1 MKASDKLR
9 ILAMEF
15 CSKSNIPK
23 KTKIKH
29 LEYIKEADPY
39 VCLGYILDGKFYQLN
54 ESGKKEIKER
64 FLKEQGTNLTM
75 RRKSVHSAVGAVG
88 SIVSTGGAGYLG
100 YRAIKGLFSKCAR
113 ACGVLGLN
121 TTKRQYCLIT
131 CKVKAKQQEISALQ
145 KMISECKGDQKCIQ
159 NLQKK
164 IANNKESLQGLV
176 QKQMKMKQFMVS
188 HGKDMSKADNVD
200 PNQMKIV

>member
-1 MKASDKLR
+1 
-9 ILAMEF
+9 MEF

-23 KTKIKH
+23 HVKIKH

-88 SIVSTGGAGYLG
+88 NIVTGGTGYLA
-100 YRAIKGLFSKCAR
+100 YRALKGLFSKCAR

-131 CKVKAKQQEISALQ
+131 CKVKSKQQEIAALQ
-145 KMISECKGDQKCIQ
+145 KMTSECKGDQKCIQ
-159 NLQKK
+159 KLQKK
-164 IANNKESLQGLV
+164 IANNKESLQGLLK
-176 QKQMKMKQFMVS
+176 KQMKMKQFMVS

>member
-15 CSKSNIPK
+15 CFNADIPK
-23 KTKIKH
+23 KTKIKQ
-29 LEYIKEADPY
+29 LEFIKEADPY

-88 SIVSTGGAGYLG
+88 NIVTGGTGYLA
-100 YRAIKGLFSKCAR
+100 YRALKGLFSKCAR

-145 KMISECKGDQKCIQ
+145 KMTSECKGDQKCIQ

-164 IANNKESLQGLV
+164 IANNKESLQGLLK
-176 QKQMKMKQFMVS
+176 KQMKMKQFMVS